1 MSLAHVVK
9 MYLKGEK
16 VMGERIKKQSSI
28 GGNAVYKRQLFEA
41 LFSTI
46 RLLF

>member
-16 VMGERIKKQSSI
+16 VMGDRIKKQSSI
-28 GGNAVYKRQLFEA
+28 VAMQYIKGKYSKL
-41 LFSTI
+41 
-46 RLLF
+46 